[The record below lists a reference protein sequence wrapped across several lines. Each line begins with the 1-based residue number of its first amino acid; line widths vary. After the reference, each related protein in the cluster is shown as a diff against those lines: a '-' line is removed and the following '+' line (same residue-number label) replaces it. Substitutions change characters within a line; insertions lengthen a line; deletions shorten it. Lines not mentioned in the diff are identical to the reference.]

1 VEPAGPPMAGPVD
14 GGVVD
19 RPVDRLGSF
28 GRGRKGDGIGF
39 FIILPDDGQGADGHS
54 PNEVV

>member
-1 VEPAGPPMAGPVD
+1 MAGPVD

-19 RPVDRLGSF
+19 RPVDRLGAF